1 MKAIILAAGKG
12 SRLDPGSGE
21 MVKCL
26 LRLGEVTLLERTIT
40 YLRTSGIERIAV
52 VVGFQAERVRQ
63 TGGPQIEYIENQNYA
78 KTNSMY
84 SLWLARH
91 LFGEGFIVL
100 NSDVLF
106 HPQLLSDLLASPH
119 EDAILI
125 SCRNSAQ
132 YGEEEMKVK
141 VRERRLLDISKA
153 MDPKEADGENV
164 GIVKFGKTGA
174 ALLTKEMDALVARG
188 ELRSWAPRAFLE
200 FTKKRTLHVIDT
212 RGLPWTEID
221 FPEDY
226 RRAQQEILPQ
236 IPAIVPL
243 QSVVSDDE
251 C

>member
-21 MVKCL
+21 TVKCL

-40 YLRTSGIERIAV
+40 YLRTCGIERIAV

-63 TGGPQIEYIENQNYA
+63 TGGLQIEYIENQNYA

-119 EDAILI
+119 EDAMLI
-125 SCRNSAQ
+125 SYRNSTQ

-141 VRERRLLDISKA
+141 VRERRLLDISKT

-174 ALLTKEMDALVARG
+174 ALLTEEMEALVARG
-188 ELRSWAPRAFLE
+188 ELRSWVPRAFLE

-243 QSVVSDDE
+243 HSVVSDDE